1 MKGFAILTAIGTDRV
16 GIVDDLTTLILD
28 KRCNIEESRMAVL
41 GGEFTVML
49 LLSGSSPDI
58 EALIETSEQ
67 IAGEL
72 DLHISMKP
80 TVEPKAHPQMR
91 PYLIESV
98 SLDTPGI
105 VHAITALLRRHRIN
119 IENMETDTTAAP
131 WTGAP
136 MFVMRGRI
144 SIPPEVSLA
153 TLREEIETLETEQN
167 LDIKLIPVTVAPLE
181 F

>member
-1 MKGFAILTAIGTDRV
+1 MRRFAILTAIGSDRV
-16 GIVDDLTTLILD
+16 GIVDDLTTAILE
-28 KRCNIEESRMAVL
+28 KQCNIEESRMAVL
-41 GGEFTVML
+41 GGEFAVML
-49 LLSGSSPDI
+49 LLSGSQEDI
-58 EALIETSEQ
+58 EALIEASEP
-67 IAGEL
+67 IAAKL

-80 TVEPKAHPQMR
+80 TVEPKTRPQMR
-91 PYLIESV
+91 PYMIESV

-105 VHAITALLRRHRIN
+105 VHAITALLRRHGIN

-153 TLREEIETLETEQN
+153 TLREEIETLETDQN

>member
-1 MKGFAILTAIGTDRV
+1 MRGFAILTAIGSDRV
-16 GIVDDLTTLILD
+16 GIVDDLTTSILG
-28 KRCNIEESRMAVL
+28 KKCNIEESRMAVL

-49 LLSGSSPDI
+49 LVSGSQEDI
-58 EALIETSEQ
+58 EELIEETGR
-67 IAGEL
+67 IAGKL
-72 DLHISMKP
+72 DLYISMKQ
-80 TVEPKAHPQMR
+80 TVEPRTQPQMK
-91 PYLIESV
+91 PYMIESV

-105 VHAITALLRRHRIN
+105 VHAITALLRRHGIN

-144 SIPPEVSLA
+144 SIPPEVSLT
-153 TLREEIETLETEQN
+153 TLREEIETLETDQN
-167 LDIKLIPVTVAPLE
+167 LDIKLIPVTVAPME

>member
-1 MKGFAILTAIGTDRV
+1 MRGFAILTAIGSDRV
-16 GIVDDLTTLILD
+16 GIVDDLTTSILG
-28 KRCNIEESRMAVL
+28 KKCNIEESRMAVL

-49 LLSGSSPDI
+49 LVSGSQEDI
-58 EALIETSEQ
+58 EELIEETGR
-67 IAGEL
+67 IAGKL
-72 DLHISMKP
+72 DLYISMKQ
-80 TVEPKAHPQMR
+80 TVEPRTQPQMK
-91 PYLIESV
+91 PYMIESV

-105 VHAITALLRRHRIN
+105 VHAITALLRRHGIN

-153 TLREEIETLETEQN
+153 TLREEIETLETDQN
-167 LDIKLIPVTVAPLE
+167 LDIKLIPVTVAPME

>member
-1 MKGFAILTAIGTDRV
+1 
-16 GIVDDLTTLILD
+16 
-28 KRCNIEESRMAVL
+28 MAVL
-41 GGEFTVML
+41 GGEFAMML
-49 LLSGSSPDI
+49 LLSGAPEDI
-58 EALIETSEQ
+58 EALITESER
-67 IAGEL
+67 ISGEL

-80 TVEPKAHPQMR
+80 TVAPKKKPQMR

-105 VHAITALLRRHRIN
+105 VHAVTALLRRHGIN
-119 IENMETDTTAAP
+119 IENLETDTTAAP

-153 TLREEIETLETEQN
+153 ELREEIETLETDQN

>member
-1 MKGFAILTAIGTDRV
+1 
-16 GIVDDLTTLILD
+16 
-28 KRCNIEESRMAVL
+28 
-41 GGEFTVML
+41 ML
-49 LLSGSSPDI
+49 LLSGEPGDI
-58 EALIETSEQ
+58 ESLIEASER
-67 IAGEL
+67 IAGEM
-72 DLHISMKP
+72 DLHISMKQ
-80 TVEPKAHPQMR
+80 TVAPKSNTQMK

-119 IENMETDTTAAP
+119 IEDLETDTTAAP

-136 MFVMRGRI
+136 MFVMRGRV

-153 TLREEIETLETEQN
+153 SLREEIETLETEQN

>member
-1 MKGFAILTAIGTDRV
+1 MRGFAILTAIGSDRV
-16 GIVDDLTTLILD
+16 GIVDDLTTSILG
-28 KRCNIEESRMAVL
+28 KKCNIEESRMAVL

-49 LLSGSSPDI
+49 LVSGSQEDI
-58 EALIETSEQ
+58 EALIEETGR
-67 IAGEL
+67 IAGKL
-72 DLHISMKP
+72 DLYISMKQ
-80 TVEPKAHPQMR
+80 TVEPRTQPQMK
-91 PYLIESV
+91 PYMIESV

-105 VHAITALLRRHRIN
+105 VHAITALLRRHGIN

-144 SIPPEVSLA
+144 SIPPEVSLT
-153 TLREEIETLETEQN
+153 TLREEIETLETDQN
-167 LDIKLIPVTVAPLE
+167 LDIKLIPVTVAPME

>member
-1 MKGFAILTAIGTDRV
+1 MRGFAILTAIGSDRV

-28 KRCNIEESRMAVL
+28 KHCNIEESRMAVL
-41 GGEFTVML
+41 GGEFAVML
-49 LLSGSSPDI
+49 LLSGSQEDI
-58 EALIETSEQ
+58 KALIEASEG
-67 IAGEL
+67 ISGEL
-72 DLHISMKP
+72 GLHITIKP
-80 TVEPKAHPQMR
+80 TVEPKPHPQMR
-91 PYLIESV
+91 PYMIESV

-105 VHAITALLRRHRIN
+105 VHAITALLRRHQIN

-153 TLREEIETLETEQN
+153 TLREEIEVLESEQN

>member
-1 MKGFAILTAIGTDRV
+1 MRGFAILTAIGSDRV
-16 GIVDDLTTLILD
+16 GIVDDLTTSILD

-41 GGEFTVML
+41 GGEFAVML
-49 LLSGSSPDI
+49 LLSGAAEDI
-58 EALIETSEQ
+58 EALIIESQ
-67 IAGEL
+67 RMAGDL

-80 TVEPKAHPQMR
+80 TVAPKTKPRMR
-91 PYLIESV
+91 PYMIESV

-105 VHAITALLRRHRIN
+105 VHAVTALLHRHGIN
-119 IENMETDTTAAP
+119 IENLETDTTAAP

-144 SIPPEVSLA
+144 SVPPEISLA

-167 LDIKLIPVTVAPLE
+167 LDIRLTPVTVAPLE

>member
-1 MKGFAILTAIGTDRV
+1 MRGFAILTAIGSDRV

-41 GGEFTVML
+41 GGEFAVML
-49 LLSGSSPDI
+49 LLSGTQEDI
-58 EALIETSEQ
+58 DALIEASQ
-67 IAGEL
+67 GIAG
-72 DLHISMKP
+72 DLGLHMSMKP
-80 TVEPKAHPQMR
+80 TVEPKPHPQMR
-91 PYLIESV
+91 PYMIESV

-105 VHAITALLRRHRIN
+105 VHAITVLLRRHRIN
-119 IENMETDTTAAP
+119 IENMVTETTAAP

-144 SIPPEVSLA
+144 SIPQEVSLA
-153 TLREEIETLETEQN
+153 ALRDEIETLETEQN

>member
-1 MKGFAILTAIGTDRV
+1 MRGFAILTAIGSDRV
-16 GIVDDLTTLILD
+16 GIVDDLTTAILE
-28 KRCNIEESRMAVL
+28 KHCNIEESRMAVL

-49 LLSGSSPDI
+49 LLSGSQEDI
-58 EALIETSEQ
+58 EALIEASKG
-67 IAGEL
+67 IAEKL

-80 TVEPKAHPQMR
+80 TVEPKPHPQMR
-91 PYLIESV
+91 PYMIESV

-119 IENMETDTTAAP
+119 IENME
-131 WTGAP
+131 
-136 MFVMRGRI
+136 I

>member
-1 MKGFAILTAIGTDRV
+1 MRGFAILTAIGSDRV
-16 GIVDDLTTLILD
+16 GIVDDLTTSILE

-41 GGEFTVML
+41 GGEFAVML
-49 LLSGSSPDI
+49 LLSGAREDI
-58 EALIETSEQ
+58 EALITEAEK

-80 TVEPKAHPQMR
+80 TVAPKTKPQMR

-105 VHAITALLRRHRIN
+105 VHAVTALLHRHGIN
-119 IENMETDTTAAP
+119 IESLEADTTSAP

-136 MFVMRGRI
+136 MFVMRARI

-167 LDIKLIPVTVAPLE
+167 LDIRLTPVTVAPPE

>member
-1 MKGFAILTAIGTDRV
+1 
-16 GIVDDLTTLILD
+16 
-28 KRCNIEESRMAVL
+28 MAVL

-49 LLSGSSPDI
+49 LVSGSPGDVKT
-58 EALIETSEQ
+58 LIGSSEQ
-67 IAGEL
+67 MAADLG
-72 DLHISMKP
+72 LHISMKP
-80 TVEPKAHPQMR
+80 TVEPKTQPEMR
-91 PYLIESV
+91 PYMIESV

-105 VHAITALLRRHRIN
+105 VHAITALLRRHGIN
-119 IENMETDTTAAP
+119 IENLETDTTAAP

-153 TLREEIETLETEQN
+153 TLREEIETLEIEQD
-167 LDIKLIPVTVAPLE
+167 LDIKLTPVTVAPLE